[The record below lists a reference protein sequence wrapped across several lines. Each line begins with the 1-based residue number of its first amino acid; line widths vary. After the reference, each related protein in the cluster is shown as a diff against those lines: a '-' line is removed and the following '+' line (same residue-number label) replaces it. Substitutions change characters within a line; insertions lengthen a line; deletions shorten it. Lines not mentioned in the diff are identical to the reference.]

1 MIAILLGFFPDAP
14 AGSGDHHGLSGII
27 PLSAQIGNALSND
40 GDALFPAIAIAPKV
54 AIVATLYSAVPAII
68 LAYGWLFW
76 ME

>member
-1 MIAILLGFFPDAP
+1 MY
-14 AGSGDHHGLSGII
+14 LSGII

-54 AIVATLYSAVPAII
+54 AVVATLYSAVPAVI
-68 LAYGWLFW
+68 LAYGWMFW